1 MPNIFFDL
9 LHEYDSGKPGITI
22 PVELKIGQQSVKVS
36 AKLDTG
42 STFCIFKR
50 EIGEQLGFDS
60 ETGVEELI
68 SSVTGSFTAY
78 GHSLTLEAFG
88 IELDVMVYFA
98 KMYSFPR
105 NALGRYGWMQQMK
118 LGLVDYE
125 GKLYASRYGAET

>member
-1 MPNIFFDL
+1 MPNISFDS
-9 LHEYDSGKPGITI
+9 LHEYDPGKPGITI
-22 PVELKIGQQSVKVS
+22 PVELKSGQQSVKAS

-42 STFCIFKR
+42 STFCVFKR
-50 EIGEQLGFDS
+50 EIGEQLGFDI

-78 GHSLTLEAFG
+78 GHPLTLKAFG
-88 IELDVMVYFA
+88 IELDVTVYFA

-105 NALGRYGWMQQMK
+105 NVLGRFGWMQQMK

-125 GKLYASRYGAET
+125 GKLYMSQYGVSA